1 MFSFSR
7 LESFIWAGESI
18 PVFLLI
24 LESLGTQELILIGIV
39 ALIFLG
45 PRRLPEMARKLGKIM
60 ADLKKTS
67 GEFRETW
74 EREVDFEDET
84 KALKLDSIS
93 IAAIE
98 NELESEKTIARE
110 GRKSAD
116 DARVGLPE
124 IKAIEPSE
132 FESRR
137 QQLGEIGSSASDGSD
152 TDTFETN
159 ADQKDGSDEADS
171 LSDKR
176 TWL

>member
-1 MFSFSR
+1 M
-7 LESFIWAGESI
+7 
-18 PVFLLI
+18 FLLI

-74 EREVDFEDET
+74 EREVDFEDEA
-84 KALKLDSIS
+84 KALKLDSMS
-93 IAAIE
+93 INDVE
-98 NELESEKTIARE
+98 NELESEKAIARE
-110 GRKSAD
+110 NRISAD
-116 DARVGLPE
+116 EAGTTLPE
-124 IKAIEPSE
+124 VRAIDPAE
-132 FESRR
+132 FDSRL
-137 QQLGEIGSSASDGSD
+137 QQLGENGSTVTGQSEIDATGSF
-152 TDTFETN
+152 TEE
-159 ADQKDGSDEADS
+159 AEAQDENDS

>member
-1 MFSFSR
+1 M
-7 LESFIWAGESI
+7 
-18 PVFLLI
+18 FLLI

-84 KALKLDSIS
+84 KALKLDSMS
-93 IAAIE
+93 INDME
-98 NELESEKTIARE
+98 NELESEKAIARE
-110 GRKSAD
+110 SRILAD
-116 DARVGLPE
+116 EAGTALPE
-124 IKAIEPSE
+124 VRAIDAAE
-132 FESRR
+132 FDSRL
-137 QQLGEIGSSASDGSD
+137 QQLGENGSSVSGQSDIGARESVNEED
-152 TDTFETN
+152 DVQNE
-159 ADQKDGSDEADS
+159 GDS